1 MPEPR
6 QGGLRRLRRRA
17 DSDTTGQPPVRASV
31 RNAKIATL
39 PVAYAARRA
48 GGVGRRALGRSAR
61 EVELDIQARTAQH
74 MFQVLGEL
82 KGCAAK
88 LGQLL
93 ALYELALPAELGAP
107 YREALSRLQD
117 SAPAMLPG
125 AVRAAMSASL
135 GPDWETLFTRFDT
148 RACAAASVGQVH
160 RAVWHDGRAVA
171 VKIMYPG
178 ARQSVHSDL
187 EQIRRLAPLATVFA
201 PAADTRALAAALS
214 ECITEELDYETEA
227 ATQRAFAEA
236 YAGDPDFVVPQVVH
250 QRGDVLI
257 SEWLDGIPLPRII
270 ESGAQREKDRIGLLI
285 ARFVLS
291 SGVRT
296 GRLYTDP
303 HPGNFR
309 VLPDGR
315 LGVMDFGA
323 CPVSPAEFPTLVGDI
338 GDAAFNGSNDQLLEV
353 LRRYGFVRTD
363 RDFDI
368 AALRENT
375 FEIRELFYHRE
386 VRLTTPWLR
395 RQVLRATD
403 LRLTNVC
410 RELTSAPEYT
420 PIGRAIVAT
429 AGVLCQLEV
438 QGPLRAE
445 LLTYIPELADP
456 LERFLLGEAP
466 APVRRLVV
474 VTDASVAVTDAS
486 SSATPSTTV
495 PSAPCTSRW

>member
-6 QGGLRRLRRRA
+6 QGGFRRLRRRA
-17 DSDTTGQPPVRASV
+17 DSDTAGQPPTRASV
-31 RNAKIATL
+31 RNAKIVSL

-48 GGVGRRALGRSAR
+48 GGVGRRALGRPAH

-74 MFQVLGEL
+74 MFEVLGEL

-107 YREALSRLQD
+107 YREALSHLQD

-125 AVRAAMSASL
+125 AVRAAMAENL
-135 GPDWETLFTRFDT
+135 GPEWESHFTRFDA

-171 VKIMYPG
+171 VKLMYPG
-178 ARQSVHSDL
+178 ARESVRSDL

-201 PAADTRALAAALS
+201 PAADTRALAAALAD
-214 ECITEELDYETEA
+214 CINEELDYVTEA
-227 ATQRAFAEA
+227 ATQRSFATA
-236 YAGDPDFVVPQVVH
+236 YADDPDFVVPEVVH
-250 QRGDVLI
+250 QQGDVLV

-270 ESGAQREKDRIGLLI
+270 ESGAQQEKDRIGLLI
-285 ARFVLS
+285 TRFVLS

-309 VLPDGR
+309 VLRDGR
-315 LGVMDFGA
+315 LGVVDFGA
-323 CPVSPAEFPTLVGDI
+323 CPTFPADFPALVGEI
-338 GDAAFNGSNDQLLEV
+338 ADAAFNGTDAQLLAV
-353 LRRYGFVRTD
+353 LRRHEFVRSD

-368 AALRENT
+368 AALRIVTTEV
-375 FEIRELFYHRE
+375 RELFYHRV

-403 LRLTNVC
+403 LRLSNVC
-410 RELTSAPEYT
+410 RELTSAPQYT

-429 AGVLCQLEV
+429 AGVLCQLDVE
-438 QGPLRAE
+438 GPLRAE
-445 LLTYIPELADP
+445 LLTYIPELAAP
-456 LERFLLGEAP
+456 LERFLLGEELP
-466 APVRRLVV
+466 PVTRHL
-474 VTDASVAVTDAS
+474 VAVTDAS

-495 PSAPCTSRW
+495 PSVPCTSKW